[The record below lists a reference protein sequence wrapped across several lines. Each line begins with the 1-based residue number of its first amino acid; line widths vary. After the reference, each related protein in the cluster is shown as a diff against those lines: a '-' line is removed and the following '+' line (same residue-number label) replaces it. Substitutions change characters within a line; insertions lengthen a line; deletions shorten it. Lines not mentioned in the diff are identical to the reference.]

1 MSKKKDV
8 EVKDTEKVE
17 ENEKDKVETTEED
30 LEKDSEIETEEESE
44 DTSEEEEE
52 VEETETEESEEE
64 KKEDLPSVSLDN
76 KPMSPLIK
84 EEEEVIP
91 PKFIPNHRAK
101 KENKRE
107 LLVHNGRVYKKISS
121 THGIW
126 ADNGQAFSL
135 STLK

>member
-1 MSKKKDV
+1 MGKKKEN
-8 EVKDTEKVE
+8 EVKDTEK
-17 ENEKDKVETTEED
+17 K
-30 LEKDSEIETEEESE
+30 
-44 DTSEEEEE
+44 
-52 VEETETEESEEE
+52 EE

-76 KPMSPLIK
+76 KTVSHLVK
-84 EEEEVIP
+84 EEEEEVIP
-91 PKFIPNHRAK
+91 SKFVPNHRAK

-107 LLVHNGRVYKKISS
+107 LLVHNGRVYKKISA

>member
-1 MSKKKDV
+1 MGKKKEN
-8 EVKDTEKVE
+8 EVKDTEK
-17 ENEKDKVETTEED
+17 K
-30 LEKDSEIETEEESE
+30 
-44 DTSEEEEE
+44 EE

-91 PKFIPNHRAK
+91 PKFVPNHRAK

-107 LLVHNGRVYKKISS
+107 LLVHNGRVYKKISA

-135 STLK
+135 STLN